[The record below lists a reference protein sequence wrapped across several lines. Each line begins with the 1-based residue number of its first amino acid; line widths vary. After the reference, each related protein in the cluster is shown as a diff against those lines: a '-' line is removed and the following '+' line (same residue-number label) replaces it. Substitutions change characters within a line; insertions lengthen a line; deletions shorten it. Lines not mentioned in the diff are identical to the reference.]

1 MTEVAILAEDGD
13 HSPKILKKSPFRIFA
28 PTKESCQMPSGI
40 DVVLVQHSFLPSFG
54 STLKVLPSYLNLISF
69 YTKRSLQLPLNEER
83 K

>member
-40 DVVLVQHSFLPSFG
+40 DVVLVQHSFLP
-54 STLKVLPSYLNLISF
+54 LV
-69 YTKRSLQLPLNEER
+69 QH
-83 K
+83 